1 MKQRILFFSIL
12 VLTATKMFACDISAT
27 ISESKKKTTYAVGDE
42 VIIDVQV
49 QLTHRVCAVAIKQTK
64 FTYENLK
71 IVGATEWKETKPGLY
86 TRQVKAL
93 VTADKPGDSKLSVER
108 KCDKEGGY
116 AVCIIKKS

>member
-1 MKQRILFFSIL
+1 MKKGILFFSIL

-27 ISESKKKTTYAVGDE
+27 ISGSKKSTYAVGEE

-49 QLTHRVCAVAIKQTK
+49 QLTHRVCPFAIKQTK

-86 TRQVKAL
+86 TRQVKVI
-93 VTADKPGDSKLSVER
+93 VTADKPGDSKLSVIR

-116 AVCIIKKS
+116 AVCVIKKS